1 MLTLHRQLPPDA
13 LRAVADLERRAVAV
27 DGGRLKVAWSDLR
40 ARRHDGVN
48 DLLWTEAG
56 RVVGYASLDVHGGP
70 GVEVAGVVDPAARRR
85 GIGSALL
92 AAAVDVCRRR
102 GAGEVLLIVPRGSS
116 SGRHLAERRGA
127 RLHHSEHAM
136 LLEGTPPVSA
146 EDPRTSVRPA
156 VAADVALVERLLRE
170 AFGVEPVALADSVA
184 EGGTRVVEHDGEPV
198 GTLRVDV
205 DGGVGGVWGFAVAPA
220 SRGRGIG
227 RDVLGR
233 VCRELLAG
241 GSRGVRLEV
250 EVDNDHALGLYTSL
264 GFRQVLT
271 EDYYDVPLE
280 LPR

>member
-27 DGGRLKVAWSDLR
+27 DGGRLKIAWSDLR

-92 AAAVDVCRRR
+92 GAAVDVCRQR
-102 GAGEVLLIVPRGSS
+102 GAGQVLLIVPRGSS
-116 SGRHLAERRGA
+116 AGRHLAERRGA

-136 LLEGTPPVSA
+136 LLDGPPVSA
-146 EDPRTSVRPA
+146 EDPRTNVRPA
-156 VAADVALVERLLRE
+156 AAADVALVERLLRE

-184 EGGTRVVEHDGEPV
+184 EGGTRVVEHDGQPV

-205 DGGVGGVWGFAVAPA
+205 DGGVGGVWGFAVTPA

-280 LPR
+280 PLR